1 MAERIAELPQG
12 RGGGSTAV
20 KEEWLDG
27 TAWRLIKGEDYERS
41 TSAQRAALSAA
52 GRARGLRLRSRVGR
66 EQDGTES
73 LAIQFI
79 TPETPKDTAAA
90 AAAPRPA
97 KRAAPAAGNSK

>member
-1 MAERIAELPQG
+1 MAERITELPTG
-12 RGGGSTAV
+12 RGARSSV
-20 KEEWLDG
+20 NEEWLDG
-27 TAWRLIKGEDYERS
+27 TPWKLTKGSDYERG

-66 EQDGTES
+66 EQDGTET

-97 KRAAPAAGNSK
+97 KRAAPAAGNS

>member
-1 MAERIAELPQG
+1 MAERITELPTG
-12 RGGGSTAV
+12 RGARSSMN
-20 KEEWLDG
+20 EEWLDG
-27 TAWRLIKGEDYERS
+27 TPWKLTKGSDYERS